1 MARPPR
7 RTQTPAT
14 TSAPFPDQSQIK
26 QEQPTIGDIV
36 EGLRTKSLTL
46 EGEAL
51 AAYDNGHSDG
61 AADAEVDN
69 ASYVD
74 PAEQT
79 EPNDNVYYR
88 AGYKLGFD
96 ETRTANAQRAANLGA
111 AGDHDKNGKVG
122 GAAPAQQP
130 DEKQQA
136 QDDADYQQG
145 RTDGL
150 LYTGAQNDEA
160 AGIKG
165 KSDAYQRGFRD
176 GATSSE
182 NKRNSLPTVE
192 GEQED
197 IVSNSLDYD
206 NGYHAGW
213 RHAETGSNQRETTV
227 DYTAD
232 FNQGYSD
239 GYGAKKNNGEFDK
252 NVRDMSALARDNAQE
267 EAKGLSL
274 EDRVLRLERTVG
286 LASPKQE

>member
-1 MARPPR
+1 MFA
-7 RTQTPAT
+7 
-14 TSAPFPDQSQIK
+14 
-26 QEQPTIGDIV
+26 GDVV
-36 EGLRTKSLTL
+36 EGVRTNSMTLTP
-46 EGEAL
+46 EQQTDF
-51 AAYDNGHSDG
+51 DNGHTDG
-61 AADAEVDN
+61 AQDAEANEKLTFDT
-69 ASYVD
+69 ATFEDSD
-74 PAEQT
+74 TAF
-79 EPNDNVYYR
+79 YR
-88 AGYKLGFD
+88 AGYKMGFD
-96 ETRTANAQRAANLGA
+96 ETRVSQANAKNASNLGT
-111 AGDHDKNGKVG
+111 AGDHDKDGKVG

-165 KSDAYQRGFRD
+165 KSDAYKRGFRD

-232 FNQGYSD
+232 FDQGYSD

-267 EAKGLSL
+267 EANGLSM
-274 EDRVLRLERTVG
+274 EDRMLRLERTLG